1 MIEGV
6 WMNWLASIFSSGAST
21 LVESV
26 GNAIDKLSTSDEE
39 KLILKNQLQ
48 ESMNSFGVTI
58 ETKAIEFEQEIT
70 KRWTS
75 DNEHTITR
83 LVRPISYTS
92 VLVLFGAIV
101 LADGNIGEFTVNKSY
116 IPVLETLLSTM
127 TIAYFGSRGLE
138 KTVKHF
144 KGVK

>member
-1 MIEGV
+1 MS
-6 WMNWLASIFSSGAST
+6 WLSELFTSSAAV
-21 LVESV
+21 LVDSV
-26 GNAIDKLSTSDEE
+26 GKAIDSTFTTDEE
-39 KLILKNQLQ
+39 KLKLKNELT
-48 ESMNSFGVTI
+48 TI
-58 ETKAIEFEQEIT
+58 ITNHEAVMETKAIEFEQEIT